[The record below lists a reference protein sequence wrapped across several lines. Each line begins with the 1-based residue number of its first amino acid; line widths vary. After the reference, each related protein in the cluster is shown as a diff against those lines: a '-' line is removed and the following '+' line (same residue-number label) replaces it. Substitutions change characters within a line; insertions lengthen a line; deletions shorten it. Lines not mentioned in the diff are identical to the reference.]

1 MKKKII
7 IICLLSILAFF
18 IGKTAYDSFM
28 LNSYYSHGDEL
39 IAKIEKY
46 NMERHTYPLSLDSIG
61 IKGYDLGGG
70 LIYKNLSFRYSCVGI
85 GDFRLSFY
93 YGSSFYTYSPL
104 LRKWSKDLDLDTLN
118 IIRKS
123 LFLEIS
129 KMEKQKKMRQVL
141 RIIPQNKLKQF
152 KEFSVSDTD
161 SIYFVQNY
169 YTNNDIAEEGFVKRD
184 KGTFCR
190 IGRWKFYAKDGR
202 RIIVSY
208 EDKKYSKGII
218 IEEGF
223 LHSHFDYF
231 Y

>member
-18 IGKTAYDSFM
+18 IGKIAYDSFM

-118 IIRKS
+118 IIS
-123 LFLEIS
+123 TSVGNWSFFL
-129 KMEKQKKMRQVL
+129 KNL
-141 RIIPQNKLKQF
+141 AKLLIWF
-152 KEFSVSDTD
+152 TS
-161 SIYFVQNY
+161 
-169 YTNNDIAEEGFVKRD
+169 A
-184 KGTFCR
+184 
-190 IGRWKFYAKDGR
+190 
-202 RIIVSY
+202 IV
-208 EDKKYSKGII
+208 
-218 IEEGF
+218 
-223 LHSHFDYF
+223 
-231 Y
+231 